1 MADGPDWRLDNDK
14 KTITITF
21 PTEPP
26 MSCKLQTPLVDDLLR
41 AVGMLRA
48 HMLPEH
54 RYEDLTHTKN
64 ESVND
69 PRWATGTEL
78 LSGDIV
84 LNIRDPRYG
93 TLSFLLPR
101 ERAGELGQILV
112 RLASAPRPA
121 PPLGKAS

>member
-14 KTITITF
+14 KTITVTF

-26 MSCKLQTPLVDDLLR
+26 MSYKLQTSLVDDLLR

-48 HMLPEH
+48 NMLPE
-54 RYEDLTHTKN
+54 RLYEDLTHTKN
-64 ESVND
+64 ESIVD

-101 ERAGELGQILV
+101 EGAGKLGQILV
-112 RLASAPRPA
+112 HLASASHPA